1 MPRVILVVDDS
12 ATVRKFVATSLRLL
26 GCRVI
31 TAADGMEALEKMP
44 NESIDV
50 IITDLNMPDMD
61 GYEFIRNLRTTPEY
75 QAIPIIV
82 LSSLTDQAEKERA
95 IHLGAY
101 SYLEKPFTVEC
112 IQREVVRCT
121 QGATVA
127 AQFQPK

>member
-1 MPRVILVVDDS
+1 
-12 ATVRKFVATSLRLL
+12 
-26 GCRVI
+26 
-31 TAADGMEALEKMP
+31 MEALEKMP